1 MKKGEKMAKIPK
13 KPEEI
18 FSEITNDFRKA
29 FGDDLLSIILYGS
42 GATGDYVPG
51 RSDLNFLVILSEKG
65 IDDLGRAME
74 TVARWRKRKVATPL
88 FMTKSYI
95 LSSLD
100 SYPLEFLNIIRNH
113 VPVFGED
120 VLSELS
126 IDPSL
131 LRLQLEREIK
141 GKTLLLRGSFLE
153 TEGRVKQIR
162 DLIKVSLIAFIS
174 IFNALLYL
182 KDLEIPRQKREVI
195 RVVAKAF
202 PIDPDVF
209 LKCADIREGVD
220 SFSSSNIQAI
230 FRAYLGEVKKLS
242 EIVDRMKI

>member
-18 FSEITNDFRKA
+18 FSEITRDFRKA

-42 GATGDYVPG
+42 GATGDYVSG
-51 RSDLNFLVILSEKG
+51 KSDLNFLVVLSEEG
-65 IDDLGRAME
+65 IDDLRRAME

-113 VPVFGED
+113 VLVFGED
-120 VLSELS
+120 VLSELY
-126 IDPSL
+126 IDPSH

-141 GKTLLLRGSFLE
+141 GKTLLLRGGFLE

-182 KDLEIPRQKREVI
+182 KDLEIPQQKREVI
-195 RVVAKAF
+195 RWVAKAF

-209 LKCADIREGVD
+209 LKCADIREGIG
-220 SFSSSNIQAI
+220 SFSSSDIQAI
-230 FRAYLGEVKKLS
+230 FRAYLREVKKLS